1 MRSGKLLVGLLV
13 GLLWGLMALAVGI
26 GPLATPVLA
35 QGRAKQVPNEIHFL
49 ALQAFHSGDFR
60 SALKGFREAGRSG
73 FASTEGRWI
82 DSICFHAMM
91 GESAYQMGDNVT
103 ANEQFT
109 AAIKMFLVHRDWMLR
124 VEFPDSIQA
133 KQGISK
139 APAWGP
145 TTRNTTIGQFQ
156 DRYHSF
162 QGRLDNSDAIKS
174 GGVVQPA
181 QLYPVHVTEI
191 IRCTCQAISRRREI
205 LGPAC
210 EHDPL
215 SMELVDALV
224 RRPGKPNHWSQCWIE
239 LQLGLAYASAN
250 KVPQAVNELTKSL
263 MVAGTFDHPLTCVG
277 LLELGKLAFEA
288 GKYDAAMT
296 FFHEATI
303 SAAFFDRY
311 EVMEEAFR
319 LGGLAHILSGQ
330 KGVYPPLP
338 LAAVQLR
345 KYPVVETSI
354 CTAMADCLTSSG
366 DLTKAAA
373 AIAEGTKAMSRS
385 DMPTGVHGARL
396 NFQAARVGLQSG
408 NVRQGGQSLAAALAF
423 QKASSKW
430 LYRISLIDGL
440 YLGGTVTERIADLL
454 FADVLREPTR
464 LDWAVDPLDTLAVGT
479 MPHGLAYEHW
489 FELSIRRKEQD
500 KAFEISDRIRRHR
513 FFSTQPL
520 GGRVLALRWVL
531 EAPLETLSAEAQ
543 KQRQELLTKYPQY
556 SELSKQAAANEA
568 ALANL
573 PLVPTNED
581 EAKKAQSLYSE
592 LAAKSSA
599 QEVLINLMSL
609 ERVAAE
615 FAFPPLLSTKDLSA
629 RIPDGTLV
637 FSYLATASN
646 VHAFALTRDR
656 YGHFVVAQPAKV
668 KADVVELLKGLGQ
681 FDRNQPV
688 DGDDLAKDDWKKAA
702 QRLAKQLTNDTK
714 PDDWSKYKELVI
726 VPDGVLWYLPFEILQ
741 VPAKEGTSKEVTESI
756 LTKVTVRYAPTLALS
771 VPDKRPV
778 KRATRT
784 AVVAGR
790 MLPREE
796 DALTRLASE
805 QLGGIENVSLLGETL
820 PAPSALFTAA
830 CDRFVLFADLDDQDK
845 LPFGWSPAKVDAGK
859 GGNTLS
865 DWTLLPLAG
874 AEQVVFPGFHTSA
887 ETSLNKRSGTG
898 EEVFLTVCGLMASGS
913 RTILLSRWRVGGQ
926 STIEL
931 MREFIQEL
939 PHSPASVAW
948 RRSVQLA
955 AGRVL
960 DPASEPR
967 LRAGRSADGLKAD
980 HPFFWAGYLLVDTGV
995 GPPAEPADPNH
1006 KPAEKPAEKAA
1017 AKPVEKSVE
1026 KAVEKAADKPT
1037 EKPTDK
1043 K

>member
-1 MRSGKLLVGLLV
+1 MQTGNLVLGLV
-13 GLLWGLMALAVGI
+13 ALGMM
-26 GPLATPVLA
+26 LAPVAPVLG

-49 ALQAFHSGDFR
+49 ALQSYYSGDFR
-60 SALKGFREAGRSG
+60 TALKGFREAGRSG

-91 GESAYQMGDNVT
+91 GEAAYQLGDNVT

-124 VEFPDSIQA
+124 VEFPDSIQP

-145 TTRNTTIGQFQ
+145 TSRNTTIGHFQ
-156 DRYHSF
+156 DRYQSF
-162 QGRLDNSDAIKS
+162 QGRLDNSEVIKS
-174 GGVVQPA
+174 GGVVAPA
-181 QLYPVHVTEI
+181 QLYPVYVAEI
-191 IRCTCQAISRRREI
+191 VRCTCLAIARRREI

-215 SMELVDALV
+215 TGELLDALS

-250 KVPQAVNELTKSL
+250 RMPQAANELTKSL
-263 MVAGTFDHPLTCVG
+263 MAAGTFDHPLTSVG

-338 LAAVQLR
+338 LAAAQLR
-345 KYPVVETSI
+345 KYPVVTVSI
-354 CTAMADCLTSSG
+354 CTALADCLTTSG

-373 AIAEGTKAMSRS
+373 AIAEGTKAMNRS

-396 NFQAARVGLQSG
+396 NFQAARVALQSG
-408 NVRQGGQSLAAALAF
+408 NVRQGGQSLAAALTF

-440 YLGGTVTERIADLL
+440 YLGGGVTERVADLL
-454 FADVLREPTR
+454 FTDVLREPTR

-489 FELSIRRKEQD
+489 FELSLRRKEQD

-513 FFSTQPL
+513 FYSTQPL

-531 EAPLETLSAEAQ
+531 EAPLETLSPEAQ
-543 KQRQELLTKYPQY
+543 KQRQELLTRYPQY
-556 SELSKQAAANEA
+556 AELSKQAAAAEA
-568 ALANL
+568 DLAKL
-573 PLVPTNED
+573 PLVATNDD
-581 EAKKAQSLYSE
+581 ESQKTQSLYAD
-592 LAAKSSA
+592 LAAKSASL
-599 QEVLINLMSL
+599 EVLLNLMSL
-609 ERVAAE
+609 ERVPAE
-615 FAFPPLLSTKDLSA
+615 YAFPPLLSTKDLSA
-629 RIPDGTLV
+629 RIPEGTLV
-637 FSYLATASN
+637 FSYLATANN

-656 YGHFVVAQPAKV
+656 YGHFIVAQPAKV
-668 KADVVELLKGLGQ
+668 KADVAELLKGLGLH
-681 FDRNQPV
+681 DRNQPV

-702 QRLAKQLTNDTK
+702 ERLAKQLTNDTK
-714 PDDWSKYKELVI
+714 VDDWSKYNQLVI

-741 VPAKEGTSKEVTESI
+741 VPAKEGSESI
-756 LTKVTVRYAPTLALS
+756 LTKMPVRYAPTLALS

-790 MLPREE
+790 LLPREE
-796 DALTRLASE
+796 DSLTRLASE
-805 QLGGIENVSLLGETL
+805 QLGGIENVSLLADVL

-830 CDRFVLFADLDDQDK
+830 CDRFVLYADLEDQDK
-845 LPFGWSPAKVDAGK
+845 LPYGWSPAKVDAGK
-859 GGNTLS
+859 GLSTLS

-874 AEQVVFPGFHTSA
+874 AEQVVFPGFHTPA
-887 ETSLNKRSGTG
+887 ETSLKRGGTG
-898 EEVFLTVCGLMASGS
+898 EEVFLSVCGLMASGS
-913 RTILLSRWRVGGQ
+913 RTILVSRWRVGGQ
-926 STIEL
+926 STVDL

-939 PHSPASVAW
+939 PHSAAAVAW

-960 DPASEPR
+960 DPAAEPR

-980 HPFFWAGYLLVDTGV
+980 HPFFWSGYLLVDTGV
-995 GPPAEPADPNH
+995 GPPPEEPTPKEPE
-1006 KPAEKPAEKAA
+1006 KPPEKAAVQAAPVDKQIEKPAASNPSVP
-1017 AKPVEKSVE
+1017 AKQ
-1026 KAVEKAADKPT
+1026 
-1037 EKPTDK
+1037 
-1043 K
+1043 

>member
-1 MRSGKLLVGLLV
+1 M
-13 GLLWGLMALAVGI
+13 
-26 GPLATPVLA
+26 A

-49 ALQAFHSGDFR
+49 ALQAYYRGDFR

-91 GESAYQMGDNVT
+91 GESAYQLGDNVA

-133 KQGISK
+133 RQGISK

-145 TTRNTTIGQFQ
+145 TSRNTTIGQFQ
-156 DRYHSF
+156 DRYQSF
-162 QGRLDNSDAIKS
+162 QGRLDNTDAIKS
-174 GGVVQPA
+174 GGVVAPA
-181 QLYPVHVTEI
+181 QLYPVYVTEI
-191 IRCTCQAISRRREI
+191 VRCTCLAIARRREI

-215 SMELVDALV
+215 TAELVDALA
-224 RRPGKPNHWSQCWIE
+224 RRPGKPNHWSQCWVE
-239 LQLGLAYASAN
+239 LPLGLALASAN
-250 KVPQAVNELTKSL
+250 RTPQAASELTKSL
-263 MVAGTFDHPLTCVG
+263 MAAGTFDHPLTCVG

-338 LAAVQLR
+338 LAAAQLR
-345 KYPVVETSI
+345 KYPVVTASI
-354 CTAMADCLTSSG
+354 CTALADCLTSSG

-373 AIAEGTKAMSRS
+373 AIAEGSKAMART
-385 DMPTGVHGARL
+385 DMQAGVHGARL
-396 NFQAARVGLQSG
+396 NFQAARVALQSG

-430 LYRISLIDGL
+430 LYRISLVDGL
-440 YLGGTVTERIADLL
+440 YQGGGVTERIADLL
-454 FADVLREPTR
+454 FTDVLREPTR

-479 MPHGLAYEHW
+479 MPHGAAYEHW
-489 FELSIRRKEQD
+489 FELALRRKEQD

-513 FFSTQPL
+513 FYSTQPL

-543 KQRQELLTKYPQY
+543 QQRQELMARYPQY
-556 SELSKQAAANEA
+556 AELSKQAAAIEKELA
-568 ALANL
+568 AAPLAPSND
-573 PLVPTNED
+573 D
-581 EAKKAQSLYSE
+581 EAKKLQSLYTD
-592 LAAKSSA
+592 LANKTAA
-599 QEVLINLMSL
+599 QEVLLNLMSL

-629 RIPDGTLV
+629 RIPEGTLV

-702 QRLAKQLTNDTK
+702 QRLAGQLTNDTK
-714 PDDWSKYKELVI
+714 PDDWAKYKELVI

-741 VPAKEGTSKEVTESI
+741 APAAQGTESI
-756 LTKVTVRYAPTLALS
+756 LTKMPVRYAPTLALS

-778 KRATRT
+778 RRATRT

-796 DALTRLASE
+796 DALTRWTSE
-805 QLGGIENVSLLGETL
+805 QLGSIENVSLLGETL

-830 CDRFVLFADLDDQDK
+830 CDRFVLFADLEEQDK
-845 LPFGWSPAKVDAGK
+845 LPYGWSPAKVDAGK
-859 GGNTLS
+859 GLSTLS
-865 DWTLLPLAG
+865 DWTLLPLGG
-874 AEQVVFPGFHTSA
+874 AEQVVFPGFHTPA
-887 ETSLNKRSGTG
+887 ETSLKRGGTG
-898 EEVFLTVCGLMASGS
+898 EEVFLSVCGLMASGS

-926 STIEL
+926 STVEL

-939 PHSPASVAW
+939 PHSAAAVAW
-948 RRSVQLA
+948 RRSVQLSA
-955 AGRVL
+955 ARVL
-960 DPASEPR
+960 DPAAEPR

-995 GPPAEPADPNH
+995 GPPAEEPLGPPAANH
-1006 KPAEKPAEKAA
+1006 LDKPAQKAAERPAGIPVEKPAAKPTDKPAEKPVENPAEPAGHDPLRKPAA
-1017 AKPVEKSVE
+1017 EP
-1026 KAVEKAADKPT
+1026 ADRGG
-1037 EKPTDK
+1037 
-1043 K
+1043 

>member
-1 MRSGKLLVGLLV
+1 MRSGKWLLGLV
-13 GLLWGLMALAVGI
+13 ALAVLW
-26 GPLATPVLA
+26 GPLAAPAAA
-35 QGRAKQVPNEIHFL
+35 QGRAKQIPNEIHFL
-49 ALQAFHSGDFR
+49 ALQSYYRGDFR

-91 GESAYQMGDNVT
+91 GESAYQLGDNVT

-139 APAWGP
+139 VPAWGP

-156 DRYHSF
+156 DRYQSL
-162 QGRLDNSDAIKS
+162 QGRVDNSDVIKG
-174 GGVVQPA
+174 GGVVAAA
-181 QLYPVHVTEI
+181 QLYPVYVTEI
-191 IRCTCQAISRRREI
+191 VRCTCLAIARRREI

-210 EHDPL
+210 EYDPL
-215 SMELVDALV
+215 TGELVDALS
-224 RRPGKPNHWSQCWIE
+224 RRPGKPNHWSQCWVE
-239 LQLGLAYASAN
+239 LPLGMALASAN
-250 KVPQAVNELTKSL
+250 KVPQAANELTKSL
-263 MVAGTFDHPLTCVG
+263 LAAGTYDHPLTCVG
-277 LLELGKLAFEA
+277 LLELGKLAFES

-296 FFHEATI
+296 FCHEATL

-311 EVMEEAFR
+311 EVMDEAFR
-319 LGGLAHILSGQ
+319 IGGLAHILAGQ

-338 LAAVQLR
+338 LAAPQLR
-345 KYPVVETSI
+345 KSPVVTASI
-354 CTAMADCLTSSG
+354 GTAMADCFTSSG
-366 DLTKAAA
+366 DLTKATA
-373 AIAEGTKAMSRS
+373 AIAEATKAMNRS
-385 DMPTGVHGARL
+385 DMPTSVYGARL
-396 NFQAARVGLQSG
+396 NYQAARVALQSG

-423 QKASSKW
+423 QKTSSKW
-430 LYRISLIDGL
+430 LYRISLIDG
-440 YLGGTVTERIADLL
+440 YYQGGGITERIADLL
-454 FADVLREPTR
+454 YSDVLREPTR

-479 MPHGLAYEHW
+479 MPHGAAYEHW
-489 FELSIRRKEQD
+489 FELALRRKEQD

-513 FFSTQPL
+513 FYSTQPL

-531 EAPLETLSAEAQ
+531 EAPLETLSAAAQ
-543 KQRQELLTKYPQY
+543 QERQELVARYPQY
-556 SELSKQAAANEA
+556 AELSKQAAALEA
-568 ALANL
+568 ELAAQ
-573 PLVPTNED
+573 PLVPTND
-581 EAKKAQSLYSE
+581 EESKQVQSLYTDLSNKS
-592 LAAKSSA
+592 AAL
-599 QEVLINLMSL
+599 EVLLNLMSL
-609 ERVAAE
+609 ERVPAE

-637 FSYLATASN
+637 FSYLATANN

-656 YGHFVVAQPAKV
+656 YGHFVVAQPTKV
-668 KADVVELLKGLGQ
+668 KADVIELLKGLGH

-688 DGDDLAKDDWKKAA
+688 DGDDLAKDDWKKVA

-726 VPDGVLWYLPFEILQ
+726 VPDGVLWYLPFEVLQ
-741 VPAKEGTSKEVTESI
+741 VPAKEGVESI
-756 LTKVTVRYAPTLALS
+756 LAKMPVRYAPTLALS

-784 AVVAGR
+784 AIVAGR
-790 MLPREE
+790 LLPREE
-796 DALTRLASE
+796 DALTRLANE
-805 QLGGIENVSLLGETL
+805 QLGAIENVSLLVDTL

-830 CDRFVLFADLDDQDK
+830 CDRFVLFADLEDQDK
-845 LPFGWSPAKVDAGK
+845 LPFAWSPAKVDAGK
-859 GGNTLS
+859 AASTLAE
-865 DWTLLPLAG
+865 WTLLPLAG
-874 AEQVVFPGFHTSA
+874 AEQVVFPGFHTPA
-887 ETSLNKRSGTG
+887 ETSLKRGGTG
-898 EEVFLTVCGLMASGS
+898 EEVFLSVCGLMASGS
-913 RTILLSRWRVGGQ
+913 RTVMLSRWRVGGQ
-926 STIEL
+926 STVDL

-939 PHSPASVAW
+939 PHSPAPVAW

-995 GPPAEPADPNH
+995 GPPPEEAGDKAPA
-1006 KPAEKPAEKAA
+1006 KEVE
-1017 AKPVEKSVE
+1017 KPVEK
-1026 KAVEKAADKPT
+1026 AAESK
-1037 EKPTDK
+1037 
-1043 K
+1043 